1 MKDQTE
7 YMSMDHYMKSD
18 KEKQRSIKL
27 AEMGSANVCA
37 TPSKS
42 NEEIQER
49 EQKMREG
56 LTGFFYG

>member
-1 MKDQTE
+1 MKDQTVE

-18 KEKQRSIKL
+18 KEKQRSIRM
-27 AEMGSANVCA
+27 AEMGMQTCA

-56 LTGFFYG
+56 YGYYM

>member
-18 KEKQRSIKL
+18 KEKQRSIKM
-27 AEMGSANVCA
+27 AEMGMQTCA

-56 LTGFFYG
+56 FSGYSYYV